1 MVLWEDASEG
11 MPPEYQDAIDA
22 AADLGFF
29 AGYSDLA
36 CDQGA
41 KEGLELGD
49 GDYAAL
55 SVHFGTMDDATAFA
69 DAYPGEIVGIVA
81 VKTYCLD

>member
-1 MVLWEDASEG
+1 MDG
-11 MPPEYQDAIDA
+11 MPAEFQDAIDM
-22 AADLGFF
+22 AADMGFF

-41 KEGLELGD
+41 LEGLGLAD
-49 GDYAAL
+49 GYYNAV
-55 SVHFGTMDDATAFA
+55 SVLFATMDDATAFA
-69 DAYPGEIVGIVA
+69 DAYPGDVVGIAA